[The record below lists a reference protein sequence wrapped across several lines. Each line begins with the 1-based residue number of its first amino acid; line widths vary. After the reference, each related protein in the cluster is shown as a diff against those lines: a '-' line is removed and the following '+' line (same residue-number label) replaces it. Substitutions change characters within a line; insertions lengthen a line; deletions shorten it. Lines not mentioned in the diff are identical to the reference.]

1 MKLVWNMPTLKILI
15 ITIYIYIYIY
25 MYVYVYINRQN
36 LKKIQLEFEIRI

>member
-15 ITIYIYIYIY
+15 ITIYIYIY
-25 MYVYVYINRQN
+25 VYINRQN